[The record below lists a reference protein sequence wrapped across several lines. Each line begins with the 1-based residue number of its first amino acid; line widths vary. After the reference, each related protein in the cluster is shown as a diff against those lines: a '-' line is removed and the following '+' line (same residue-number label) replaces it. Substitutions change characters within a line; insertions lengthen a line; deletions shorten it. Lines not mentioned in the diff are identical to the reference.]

1 MVLKGVPCRQ
11 AEERANGTGEIFG
24 LIMAKNAPKLMTDK
38 KHRSRILREYKAYL
52 SPVKIA
58 MKHVLNWQ

>member
-1 MVLKGVPCRQ
+1 
-11 AEERANGTGEIFG
+11 
-24 LIMAKNAPKLMTDK
+24 MAKNAPKLMTDK